1 MPRRK
6 PRAKQFEPLDAEL
19 DAPNDDGW
27 RPGQHDDL
35 FDKRRKIMGD
45 WVGFLAGCGK

>member
-6 PRAKQFEPLDAEL
+6 PRAKQFEPLDAEPG
-19 DAPNDDGW
+19 APHDNGW

-35 FDKRRKIMGD
+35 PDRQPQMMGD
-45 WVGFLAGCGK
+45 WASFLAGHRE